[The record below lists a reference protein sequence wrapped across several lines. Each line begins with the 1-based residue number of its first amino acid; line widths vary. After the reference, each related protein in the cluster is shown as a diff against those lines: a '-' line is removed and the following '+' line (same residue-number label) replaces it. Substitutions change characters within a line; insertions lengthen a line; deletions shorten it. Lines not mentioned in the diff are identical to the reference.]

1 MAQILNLD
9 SLLKKL
15 DNFADIDLSPTMEKA
30 CLLVENDAK
39 RNCPVD
45 TGQLRASIKHEVLGT
60 KEDITGVIGSNTE
73 YAPYVEYGTGIYTR
87 APYEGQGRQTPWV
100 YTDAKTGEKVF
111 TRGSHPANGGI
122 GFLEPALLV
131 NENNIMELFKEAIK
145 QEAKNV

>member
-60 KEDITGVIGSNTE
+60 KEDITGVVGSNTE
-73 YAPYVEYGTGIYTR
+73 YAPYVEYGTGIYAR
-87 APYEGQGRQTPWV
+87 DGNGRQTPWV

-111 TRGSHPANGGI
+111 TRGSHPHPY
-122 GFLEPALLV
+122 LEPALLI